1 MNILLIAPQ
10 PFYTERGTPMNV
22 RLMCRI
28 LGEAG
33 HHVDLVVFPT
43 GSPISLKN
51 VRILRI
57 PNVLGVRSIAV
68 GFSLTKLFY
77 DFLLFFQVLL
87 LCVKKRYRVIHG
99 IEEGGFLAVL
109 FAKIFRTRSIFD
121 MDSSMSE
128 QLAGHNIL
136 KKLGLPPVIT
146 IMERWALRAADLTIT
161 VCEALTNKA
170 RSLAPGISVVQIED
184 IPLQEEQADESVASA
199 VEQCLLEHGISDQNF
214 ILYTGNLEKYQGI
227 DLLLESWQ
235 DLVTRRPELRKE
247 RLVIVGGAAPQIQ
260 SYMARCSTLGIAQEV
275 VFIGSRPAREMSVWM
290 NKALGLVSPRSEG
303 ENTPLKIYTYMASGK
318 PIIATAKKTHTQVL
332 DDTVALLAA
341 PQPADFAGS
350 LAECLLDQP
359 KAAAKGVA
367 AARMVEEKYSYP
379 VFQKKLLTAY
389 ESLR

>member
-1 MNILLIAPQ
+1 
-10 PFYTERGTPMNV
+10 MNV

-33 HHVDLVVFPT
+33 HSVDLVVFPT
-43 GSPISLKN
+43 GSPIHLKN
-51 VRILRI
+51 VRILRV

-77 DFLLFFQVLL
+77 DFLLIFKILQ
-87 LCVKKRYRVIHG
+87 LCIKKRYQVIHG

-109 FAKIFRTRSIFD
+109 FAKIFWTHSIFD

-128 QLAGHNIL
+128 QLAGHNTL
-136 KKLGLPPVIT
+136 NKLGLPPVIT
-146 IMERWALRAADLTIT
+146 IFERWALRAADLTIT

-170 RSLAPGISVVQIED
+170 RNLAPGITVVQIED
-184 IPLQEEQADESVASA
+184 IPLQEERADESVESE
-199 VEQCLLEHGISDQNF
+199 VKQCLLEHELAGKKI

-235 DLVTRRPELRKE
+235 AMVFHRPELKKE
-247 RLVIVGGAAPQIQ
+247 RLVIVGGTATQIRD
-260 SYMARCSTLGIAQEV
+260 YMARCSILGITKEV
-275 VFIGSRPAREMSVWM
+275 VFIGSRPAREMTVWM
-290 NKALGLVSPRSEG
+290 NNATGLVSPRSEG

-341 PQPADFAGS
+341 PKPEDFAAA
-350 LAECLLDQP
+350 LAACLLDPP
-359 KAAAKGVA
+359 KAAVKGAA
-367 AARMVEEKYSYP
+367 AARMVEEKYSYS
-379 VFQKKLLTAY
+379 VFQNKLLDAY
-389 ESLR
+389 ERLG